1 MTKTFRFQK
10 FPVYKDIKDFI
21 RNIFVSTSKFP
32 KEYQY
37 DLSSQIRKAA
47 ISILLNIAEGSGRGS
62 DKEFNRFIMIAM
74 VSIDGVIAGLDLA
87 LELTIITTEK
97 YKSLYE
103 QADSIKRQLGGL
115 SKALIKGCKL

>member
-37 DLSSQIRKAA
+37 DLSLQIRRAA

-62 DKEFNRFIMIAM
+62 DKEFNRFITIAM
-74 VSIDGVIAGLDLA
+74 ASINEVIAGLD
-87 LELTIITTEK
+87 ITP
-97 YKSLYE
+97 
-103 QADSIKRQLGGL
+103 
-115 SKALIKGCKL
+115 